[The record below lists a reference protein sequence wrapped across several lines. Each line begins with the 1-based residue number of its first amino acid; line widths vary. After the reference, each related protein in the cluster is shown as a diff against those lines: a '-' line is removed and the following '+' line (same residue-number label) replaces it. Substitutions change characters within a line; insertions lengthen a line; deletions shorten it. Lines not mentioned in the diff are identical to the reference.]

1 MAISSTYEENEGA
14 KMETG
19 LSLVSIVS
27 ISQISAII
35 ITISKTIFKRF
46 KQVWMSS
53 LTTFGFEV

>member
-35 ITISKTIFKRF
+35 IISKTILKRF
-46 KQVWMSS
+46 EWLWMSS
-53 LTTFGFEV
+53 LTTFGFKV

>member
-35 ITISKTIFKRF
+35 IISKTILKRF
-46 KQVWMSS
+46 EQVWMSS